1 MPSCLCFVFCV
12 LLILPAL
19 ISWLPPPYP
28 STQCPKAFQSPT
40 AQPGDH
46 QPGVGSPGAPQWN
59 PDWIHSQIRGLYVL
73 PFCFFAFFFFS
84 QSDVITNP
92 FSPFSCGMSIGSLH
106 PLDGCRR
113 HGIGNSTKEMFLV
126 IKGGRQDPIPALLTQ
141 LLLQEGD
148 KASSGPLRETIP
160 TLRELVVSSINKSK
174 EESPS
179 PTGTFVLWADSVCT
193 GIQGCSET
201 L

>member
-28 STQCPKAFQSPT
+28 STQCPKTFQSPA

-46 QPGVGSPGAPQWN
+46 QPGVGSPGAPQRN

-73 PFCFFAFFFFS
+73 PFCFFFFPS
-84 QSDVITNP
+84 QSDVMANP
-92 FSPFSCGMSIGSLH
+92 FSPFSCGMEVGSLH

-113 HGIGNSTKEMFLV
+113 HRGESTKEKFQV
-126 IKGGRQDPIPALLTQ
+126 IKEGRQDPIPALLTQ

-160 TLRELVVSSINKSK
+160 TLRELVVSSIDKSK

-179 PTGTFVLWADSVCT
+179 PTDIFILRADSVCT
-193 GIQGCSET
+193 GIPGCSET